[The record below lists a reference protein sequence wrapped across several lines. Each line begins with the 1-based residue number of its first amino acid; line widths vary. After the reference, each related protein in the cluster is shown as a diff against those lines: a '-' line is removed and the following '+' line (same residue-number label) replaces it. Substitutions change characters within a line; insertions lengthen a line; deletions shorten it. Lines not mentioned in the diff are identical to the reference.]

1 MGSTTASGRVG
12 KELALPACL
21 GKWLAAVVG
30 ANKQGEEHRQMDS
43 LAVTLSDSEVLNQ
56 PKRAQIAYPD
66 PKTHG

>member
-1 MGSTTASGRVG
+1 MRE
-12 KELALPACL
+12 ELRKADIA
-21 GKWLAAVVG
+21 GIMWVA
-30 ANKQGEEHRQMDS
+30 HRQMDS